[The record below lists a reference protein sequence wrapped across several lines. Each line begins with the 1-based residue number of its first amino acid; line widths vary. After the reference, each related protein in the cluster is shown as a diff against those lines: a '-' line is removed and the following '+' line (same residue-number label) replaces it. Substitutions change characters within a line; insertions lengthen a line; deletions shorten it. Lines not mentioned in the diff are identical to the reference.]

1 MISLSN
7 ILNKIAET
15 LKKSDKQT
23 EKQRKIVEAAISAFA
38 EKGYSNTSTA
48 EIAKMAGVAE
58 GTIFKHFGTKENL
71 LLSIIIPFIKDFSPQ
86 MADEI
91 FEEVMKDENLTFEKV
106 LRNLLENRINFI
118 LDNRE
123 IFMVFIKE
131 MVYKEELRNELLPH
145 VINEVSK
152 RLTRVIETF
161 QKRGELIDKPVSEI
175 AKFLGTSLAG
185 FFISRFVV
193 LNVPAVSEEEMEEF
207 IQFILN
213 GIGQSSS
220 H

>member
-86 MADEI
+86 MTDEI

>member
-38 EKGYSNTSTA
+38 LKGYSNTSTA

>member
-193 LNVPAVSEEEMEEF
+193 LNVQAVSEEEMEEF

>member
-1 MISLSN
+1 MNLSN

>member
-1 MISLSN
+1 MNLSN

-131 MVYKEELRNELLPH
+131 MVYKEELRNKLLPH

>member
-1 MISLSN
+1 VISLSN

-152 RLTRVIETF
+152 RLKRVIETF